1 MKILVIGGVAGG
13 VTTATRLRRLD
24 EKSEII
30 IFDRGD
36 FVSFANCGLPYYVGN
51 IIKSKE
57 NLLLKTPESFK
68 ERFNIDVRLNEEV
81 VKILRED
88 KKIQIRKKDGNIY
101 EEDYDKLVLSPGAE
115 PINPFKGLKSNKI
128 KTLRTVND
136 AMGIKEYLENN
147 DVKNIAIIGGGYIGI
162 EMAENLRNMSK
173 DTNITIL
180 EKADHLIGPLDQDMS
195 NFVRKALSKNNIN
208 TILNNG
214 VKNIID
220 NGNNLNI
227 ILDEGSLV
235 VDFII
240 LCIGVKPEIKLAIDA
255 NLNITDN
262 GRITVN
268 EFMQTSDCNIYALG
282 DAIQVINPIIDIP
295 TYVPLAGPANKQAR
309 IVANNIYGKEG
320 SYKGT
325 IGTSILKVFD
335 NNLGIVGI
343 NELTAKNNNINYKTM
358 IISPYS
364 HATYYPGAT
373 QTTIKAIY
381 DKNNGKILGAQIWGK
396 EGVDKL
402 TDILAVAIKYKM
414 NANDLADLELSYA
427 PPFSSAKSPINLL
440 GNAIQNELDGMVE
453 TITWS
458 DLLKQKNAY
467 ILDVRTEKEFN
478 AGHLDNVK
486 HIPLDELRENLEQLP
501 FDTKIYVYC
510 HTGLRSYIATR
521 ILKGNNF
528 NAVNILGGFYLYNN
542 TICLHNDNK
551 KYIIT

>member
-1 MKILVIGGVAGG
+1 MKILIIGGVAGG
-13 VTTATRLRRLD
+13 ATTATRLRRLD

-57 NLLLKTPESFK
+57 NLLLQTPESFK

-101 EEDYDKLVLSPGAE
+101 EEDYDKLVISPGAE

-136 AMGIKEYLENN
+136 AMEIKEYLENN

-195 NFVRKALSKNNIN
+195 NFVRKALNKNNIN

-240 LCIGVKPEIKLAIDA
+240 LCIGVKPEINLAIDA

-282 DAIQVINPIIDIP
+282 DAIQVINPIVDIP

-309 IVANNIYGKEG
+309 IVANNIYGKGG

-396 EGVDKL
+396 DGVDKL

-486 HIPLDELRENLEQLP
+486 HIPLDELRENLAQLP

-542 TICLHNDNK
+542 TICLHNNNK

>member
-1 MKILVIGGVAGG
+1 MKILIIGGVAGG
-13 VTTATRLRRLD
+13 ATTATRLRRLD

-57 NLLLKTPESFK
+57 NLLLQTPESFK

-101 EEDYDKLVLSPGAE
+101 EEDYDKLVISPGAE

-136 AMGIKEYLENN
+136 AMEIKEYLENN

-195 NFVRKALSKNNIN
+195 NFVRKALNKNNIN

-235 VDFII
+235 VEFII
-240 LCIGVKPEIKLAIDA
+240 LCIGVKPEINLAIDA

-282 DAIQVINPIIDIP
+282 DAIQVINPIVDIP

-309 IVANNIYGKEG
+309 IVANNIYGKGG

-396 EGVDKL
+396 DGVDKL

-414 NANDLADLELSYA
+414 NANDLVDLELSYA

-486 HIPLDELRENLEQLP
+486 HIPLDELRENLAQLP

-542 TICLHNDNK
+542 TICLHNNNK

>member
-1 MKILVIGGVAGG
+1 MKILIIGGVAGG
-13 VTTATRLRRLD
+13 ATTATRLRRLD

-57 NLLLKTPESFK
+57 NLLLQTPESFK

-101 EEDYDKLVLSPGAE
+101 EEDYDKLVISPGAE

-136 AMGIKEYLENN
+136 AMEIKEYLENN

-195 NFVRKALSKNNIN
+195 NFVRKALNKNNIN

-235 VDFII
+235 VEFII
-240 LCIGVKPEIKLAIDA
+240 LCIGVKPEINLAIDA

-282 DAIQVINPIIDIP
+282 DAIQVINPIVDIP

-309 IVANNIYGKEG
+309 IVANNIYGKGG

-396 EGVDKL
+396 DGVDKL

-486 HIPLDELRENLEQLP
+486 HIPLDELRENLAQLP

-528 NAVNILGGFYLYNN
+528 NAANILGGFYLYNN

>member
-1 MKILVIGGVAGG
+1 MKILIIGGVAGG
-13 VTTATRLRRLD
+13 ATTATRLRRLD

-57 NLLLKTPESFK
+57 NLLLQTPESFK

-101 EEDYDKLVLSPGAE
+101 EEDYDKLVISPGAE

-136 AMGIKEYLENN
+136 AMEIKEYLENN

-195 NFVRKALSKNNIN
+195 NFVRKALNKNNIN

-240 LCIGVKPEIKLAIDA
+240 LCIGVKPEINLAIDA

-282 DAIQVINPIIDIP
+282 DAIQVINPIVDIP

-309 IVANNIYGKEG
+309 IVANNIYGKGG

-396 EGVDKL
+396 DGVDKL

-414 NANDLADLELSYA
+414 NANDLVDLELSYA

-486 HIPLDELRENLEQLP
+486 HIPLDELRENLAQLP

-542 TICLHNDNK
+542 TICLHNNNK

>member
-1 MKILVIGGVAGG
+1 MKILIIGGVAGG
-13 VTTATRLRRLD
+13 ATTATRLRRLD

-57 NLLLKTPESFK
+57 NLLLQTPESFK

-101 EEDYDKLVLSPGAE
+101 EEDYDKLVISPGAE

-136 AMGIKEYLENN
+136 AMEIKEYLENN

-195 NFVRKALSKNNIN
+195 NFVRKALNKNNIN

-235 VDFII
+235 VEFII
-240 LCIGVKPEIKLAIDA
+240 LCIGVKPEINLAIDA

-282 DAIQVINPIIDIP
+282 DAIQVINPIVDIP

-309 IVANNIYGKEG
+309 IVANNIYGKGG

-396 EGVDKL
+396 DGVDKL

-486 HIPLDELRENLEQLP
+486 HIPLDELRENLAQLP

-542 TICLHNDNK
+542 TICLHNNNK

>member
-1 MKILVIGGVAGG
+1 MKILIIGGVAGG
-13 VTTATRLRRLD
+13 ATTATRLRRLD

-57 NLLLKTPESFK
+57 NLILQTPESFK

-101 EEDYDKLVLSPGAE
+101 EEDYDKLVISPGAE

-136 AMGIKEYLENN
+136 AMEIKEYLENN

-195 NFVRKALSKNNIN
+195 NFVRKALNKNNIN

-240 LCIGVKPEIKLAIDA
+240 LCIGVKPEINLAIDA

-282 DAIQVINPIIDIP
+282 DAIQVINPIVDIP

-309 IVANNIYGKEG
+309 IVANNIYGKGG

>member
-1 MKILVIGGVAGG
+1 MKILIIGGVAGG
-13 VTTATRLRRLD
+13 ATTATRLRRLD

-57 NLLLKTPESFK
+57 NLLLQTPESFK

-101 EEDYDKLVLSPGAE
+101 EEDYDKLVISPGAE

-136 AMGIKEYLENN
+136 AMEIKEYLENN

-195 NFVRKALSKNNIN
+195 NFVRKALNKNNIN

-240 LCIGVKPEIKLAIDA
+240 LCIGVKPEINLAIDA

-282 DAIQVINPIIDIP
+282 DAIQVINPIVDIP

-309 IVANNIYGKEG
+309 IVANNIYGKGG

-396 EGVDKL
+396 DGVDKL

-486 HIPLDELRENLEQLP
+486 HIPLDELRENLAQLP